1 MCVCFV
7 RWACA
12 WVRVCVRV
20 QVFLPLFIAVGSVL
34 VAQFMAFCVQCAVW
48 NHPSRQSTV
57 NMVASYS
64 VEGYVPMML
73 LRNVRRRTMHV
84 GGGCVVSST
93 TSALCCQRCSLSEGE
108 QPNKHPSNQRRCCH
122 LHCNSFLPRDTRDT
136 LTVPMFLFAP
146 HRSIAMGAGAAYSSV
161 TSRGS
166 ACCSPQYRFSST

>member
-93 TSALCCQRCSLSEGE
+93 TNYVSIVLPTLLTFRRRTAKQAPIQSTPVLSL
-108 QPNKHPSNQRRCCH
+108 
-122 LHCNSFLPRDTRDT
+122 T
-136 LTVPMFLFAP
+136 L
-146 HRSIAMGAGAAYSSV
+146 
-161 TSRGS
+161 
-166 ACCSPQYRFSST
+166 QQFSSS